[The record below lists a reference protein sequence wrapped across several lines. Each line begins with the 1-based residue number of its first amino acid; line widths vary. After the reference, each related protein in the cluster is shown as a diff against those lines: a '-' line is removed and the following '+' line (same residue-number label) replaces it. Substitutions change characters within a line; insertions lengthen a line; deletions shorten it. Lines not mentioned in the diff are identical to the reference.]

1 MVAPVDSA
9 GLVVRKRPISSDSC
23 PVSGV
28 VVDALRPP
36 SLREAALV
44 AVAFASSQEDII
56 YRLVMP
62 PLRTLI
68 VEDHEE
74 LRNFLRLTLQ
84 NEARCILIGEAVDG
98 MQAVQKAEEL
108 QPDLILLDLSLPK
121 LNGMEALRRIRKSS
135 PSSKLIILSQDSAP
149 DLVQEAL
156 RLGAVGYLLKSDAN
170 DLPRALD
177 AVLQGTVFLSPRL
190 KNS

>member
-1 MVAPVDSA
+1 
-9 GLVVRKRPISSDSC
+9 
-23 PVSGV
+23 
-28 VVDALRPP
+28 
-36 SLREAALV
+36 
-44 AVAFASSQEDII
+44 
-56 YRLVMP
+56 MP

-84 NEARCILIGEAVDG
+84 NEARCIVIGEAVDG

-121 LNGMEALRRIRKSS
+121 INGMEALRRIRKRS
-135 PSSKLIILSQDSAP
+135 PCSKLVILSQDSSP
-149 DLVQEAL
+149 DIVGEAL

-170 DLPRALD
+170 NLSQAVD
-177 AVLQGTVFLSPRL
+177 AVLQGTVFVSQRL
-190 KNS
+190 KSS

>member
-1 MVAPVDSA
+1 MRLLSQAA
-9 GLVVRKRPISSDSC
+9 RRILAI
-23 PVSGV
+23 VSK
-28 VVDALRPP
+28 
-36 SLREAALV
+36 
-44 AVAFASSQEDII
+44 
-56 YRLVMP
+56 MP

-84 NEARCILIGEAVDG
+84 NEARCVVIGEAVDG

-121 LNGMEALRRIRKSS
+121 LNGMEALRRIRKRS

-170 DLPRALD
+170 NLPRALD
-177 AVLQGTVFLSPRL
+177 AVLQGTVFVSPRL
-190 KNS
+190 KSS